1 MPEARKPGR
10 GRVYSSITETIG
22 DTPIVRLD
30 KLAKEK
36 GVKANLLAKLEF
48 FNPIAS
54 VKDRIG
60 VAMIEALEA
69 QGKITPGKT
78 TLVEPTSGNTGI
90 ALAFAAAAKGYKLIL
105 TMPETMSVE
114 RRKMLALLGAELVLT
129 EGPKGMKGAIAK
141 AQELAETLPDA
152 IIPQQFENPANPE
165 IHRKTTAEEIWND
178 TDGTVDILVSGI
190 GTGGTITGTGQVLKS
205 RKPDVKVIAVEPAD
219 SPVLSGGNPG
229 PHKIQGIGAG
239 FAPAILDTG
248 IYDEIVT
255 VTNDEAFEIAR
266 LAARL
271 EGVPVGISSAAS
283 AAPEEMPRRKCR
295 QEYRRHRSF
304 LCGTLPFDRAFR
316 GPWALTTPVG
326 TRNREPKEPILQYAA
341 GTAGGILVLRPP
353 RIRPNSRDALQ
364 TLLSHLLIA
373 KKGELSGACLQ
384 TLPAERVSITALS
397 RCPQPLTRD
406 TVRDSFR
413 YVDAADRLFSIQ
425 IGQCARDLEN
435 TVITAC
441 GKFQPFG
448 GIAQQLQSGCI
459 RFGVFFDQ
467 SRCTA
472 GIGAD
477 GRKSRRRITLLL
489 GKARP
494 GHTGRDRR
502 TRLRCNGADKIGSG
516 NGGNVDADIDTI
528 QQRTGN
534 TGLIVGHTA
543 RPSGA
548 GETRLSGHAAAAGV
562 HGCHEL
568 DFCRIA
574 DAVIGAC
581 DDAFSGFQRL
591 TQRIQHL
598 R

>member
-1 MPEARKPGR
+1 MSETRKPGR

-178 TDGTVDILVSGI
+178 TNGEVDILVSGI

-239 FAPAILDTG
+239 FAPAILDTKV
-248 IYDEIVT
+248 YDEIVT
-255 VTNDEAFEIAR
+255 VTNDEAFATAR
-266 LAARL
+266 LVASL
-271 EGVPVGISSAAS
+271 EGVPVGISSGAAL
-283 AAPEEMPRRKCR
+283 AAAIKVGSREENAGKNIVVIIP
-295 QEYRRHRSF
+295 SF
-304 LCGTLPFDRAFR
+304 
-316 GPWALTTPVG
+316 
-326 TRNREPKEPILQYAA
+326 
-341 GTAGGILVLRPP
+341 
-353 RIRPNSRDALQ
+353 
-364 TLLSHLLIA
+364 
-373 KKGELSGACLQ
+373 
-384 TLPAERVSITALS
+384 AERYLSTAL
-397 RCPQPLTRD
+397 
-406 TVRDSFR
+406 FE
-413 YVDAADRLFSIQ
+413 
-425 IGQCARDLEN
+425 G
-435 TVITAC
+435 
-441 GKFQPFG
+441 
-448 GIAQQLQSGCI
+448 
-459 RFGVFFDQ
+459 
-467 SRCTA
+467 
-472 GIGAD
+472 
-477 GRKSRRRITLLL
+477 L
-489 GKARP
+489 G
-494 GHTGRDRR
+494 
-502 TRLRCNGADKIGSG
+502 L
-516 NGGNVDADIDTI
+516 
-528 QQRTGN
+528 
-534 TGLIVGHTA
+534 
-543 RPSGA
+543 
-548 GETRLSGHAAAAGV
+548 
-562 HGCHEL
+562 
-568 DFCRIA
+568 
-574 DAVIGAC
+574 
-581 DDAFSGFQRL
+581 
-591 TQRIQHL
+591 
-598 R
+598 